1 MPAEVD
7 LVVDHG
13 RRVGPLV
20 GRDLDVERPA
30 LHPGQQ
36 RAGVVVGVRPEPR
49 VDVESD
55 RAVDVAGL
63 DEALLLLVEGLGRGR
78 RSDPAEAGTEQHQRG
93 NPVRVGRR
101 HLQRHPAAERRARRT
116 RRPRCPGRRGS
127 RRPRPRSRAAL
138 ARAERR
144 RTREVRCE
152 HPVPLGE
159 SGDLPRPHPSVGDAG
174 VEEDDRRTGPGS
186 VERQGH
192 SLTLGGRASQPRRHF
207 RSAAQMSR
215 KTSMVA
221 PRALSRSARS
231 S

>member
-1 MPAEVD
+1 MTGPGQLDQGRTRDAGGDRTGRGLEPVDVELAQHDGRRHRDAAEDD

-78 RSDPAEAGTEQHQRG
+78 RSNPAKAGTEQHQRG
-93 NPVRVGRR
+93 HPVRVGRR
-101 HLQRHPAAERRARRT
+101 HLQRHAAAEGRADERGGPDALVVEEADDLGHVRE
-116 RRPRCPGRRGS
+116 RPRGEGSVAVPG
-127 RRPRPRSRAAL
+127 
-138 ARAERR
+138 
-144 RTREVRCE
+144 EVRGE
-152 HPVPLGE
+152 DPVPLGQH
-159 SGDLPRPHPSVGDAG
+159 GDLRRPHPTVGDAG

-186 VERQGH
+186 VER
-192 SLTLGGRASQPRRHF
+192 
-207 RSAAQMSR
+207 
-215 KTSMVA
+215 
-221 PRALSRSARS
+221 
-231 S
+231 